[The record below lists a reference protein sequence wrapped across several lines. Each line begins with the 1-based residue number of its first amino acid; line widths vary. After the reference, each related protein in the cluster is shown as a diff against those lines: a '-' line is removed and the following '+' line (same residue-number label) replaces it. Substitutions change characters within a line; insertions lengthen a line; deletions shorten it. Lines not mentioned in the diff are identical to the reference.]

1 MEQFTLTGSYVR
13 LEPLGEGHIKAIND
27 TLAQT
32 DRSTFAYA
40 MVPGLADDPLQ
51 SAERTVAERLRL
63 RDLGTW
69 IPFAQIRVTDETL
82 VGMTNLLA
90 IERWN
95 GPDTRPTSAEIG
107 GTWLI
112 PQAQRSPINTE
123 AKLLMLTLAF
133 EEWEVKRV
141 QIKTDERNERS
152 RAAIGRLGATFEGIL
167 RNYQPGQGEL
177 GTGQPRNT
185 AMFSII
191 DTEWPIVKAN
201 LTRRLTG
208 SNERSTTN

>member
-1 MEQFTLTGSYVR
+1 MDEITLSGSYVR
-13 LEPLGEGHIKAIND
+13 LEPLRTEHIGPIND
-27 TLAQT
+27 ALSHV

-40 MVPGLADDPLQ
+40 MVPGLANDPSQ
-51 SAERTVAERLRL
+51 TAERMVAERLRL

-69 IPFAQIRVTDETL
+69 IPFVQIRTADDAL

-95 GPDTRPTSAEIG
+95 GPDLPPTSAEIG
-107 GTWLI
+107 GTWLV
-112 PQAQRSPINTE
+112 PPAQRSPINTE

-133 EEWEVKRV
+133 EEWGAKRV
-141 QIKTDERNERS
+141 QIKTDERNDRS
-152 RAAIGRLGATFEGIL
+152 RAAITRLGAVFEGIL

-177 GTGQPRNT
+177 GSGEPRNT

-191 DTEWPIVKAN
+191 DTEWPAVKAN
-201 LTRRLTG
+201 LTQRLTAK
-208 SNERSTTN
+208 